1 MAFKKTRYFL
11 KCAQK
16 QKCKKKY
23 YTKSEIEME
32 DINFVFVLLSTV
44 ETNKLNY
51 SIATQPNGN

>member
-1 MAFKKTRYFL
+1 MCSKAKM
-11 KCAQK
+11 Q
-16 QKCKKKY
+16 KKY

-32 DINFVFVLLSTV
+32 DINCVFVLLSTV

>member
-16 QKCKKKY
+16 QKCKKY

-32 DINFVFVLLSTV
+32 DINCVFVLLSTV